1 MKPPIKRLFFL
12 TYMNI
17 YLPNNLFG
25 RLAAKK
31 FPERKTKEIY
41 FLPVQQITT
50 KLSEDEESVGLI
62 PTLDLINH
70 RELFVSS
77 RLGISFDGSLNNS
90 YYYFGENQKNI
101 KDIYMIGDITSVEV
115 ILTKVLMSELYNITA
130 EIHLSAGDELS
141 KEKNY
146 LVAGDRNFNGD
157 LVLRGISLSEEV
169 SDHLEVPFVNY
180 ILASNNEAIIKKL
193 HKEITEIDEDFRIS
207 DLNEDYEFSEATE
220 EYISNNL
227 SSLVIKFDE
236 SDIEG
241 IKQLLLLP
249 YYYQIVE
256 DIFEIKFVS

>member
-12 TYMNI
+12 NSMNI
-17 YLPNNLFG
+17 YLPDNLFG
-25 RLAAKK
+25 RLIAKK
-31 FPERKTKEIY
+31 FPKRKAKEMN
-41 FLPVQQITT
+41 FLSVQQITSRV
-50 KLSEDEESVGLI
+50 LEDEEGVGLI
-62 PTLDLINH
+62 PTMDLINH

-77 RLGISFDGSLNNS
+77 KLGISFDGSLNNS
-90 YYYFGENQKNI
+90 YYYFGENQKTI

-130 EIHLSAGDELS
+130 EIHLSAVDELS
-141 KEKNY
+141 KDKNY

-180 ILASNNEAIIKKL
+180 IFASKKEALIKDL
-193 HKEITEIDEDFRIS
+193 HKEVTEIDEDFRMG
-207 DLNEDYEFSEATE
+207 DLNVDYEFSEATE
-220 EYISNNL
+220 DYFSNNL
-227 SSLVIKFDE
+227 SSIVIKFDE

-256 DIFEIKFVS
+256 DIFEVNFVS